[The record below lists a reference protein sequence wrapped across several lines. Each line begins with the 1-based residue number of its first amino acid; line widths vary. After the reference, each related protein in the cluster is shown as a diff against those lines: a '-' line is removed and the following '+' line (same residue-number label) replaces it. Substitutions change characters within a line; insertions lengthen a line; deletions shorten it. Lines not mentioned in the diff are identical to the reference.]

1 MSSKNSSDKLKDLL
15 SNIDSK
21 ISSGTTSR
29 NSKTLFLASIV
40 SESKVK
46 RIQKFLKA
54 AFIKNRFK
62 LNNRIKYHNYIN
74 TKLKDITD
82 IECLEEKSIKGVDGF
97 TIRNIINLEKQ
108 IGTEGFNGNIYL
120 TSIKGAFGSYPIVT
134 KLMEN
139 NAQNKNEISI
149 MNFITDNIVLQ
160 GKSKHFLMCYKSCTC
175 NIADYPKNRALICI
189 NEIANGDLND
199 LIDNAS
205 IVSNKKLLYN
215 LLFQCFIAVAT
226 FHNSVNNVH
235 QDIHAGNFLWQK
247 NNEKGY
253 YHYIFKGES
262 YYLEACEYN
271 VMLYDFGYA
280 RVIRSKKSIL
290 KILADFSELMPSFLK
305 NEFEDD
311 LPMPHDDV
319 VKELYSFIDI
329 LMDEY
334 KVISE
339 KYTASSSSP
348 KSKSTNYQEV
358 YFKYVIDNIMTKYT
372 PKDMFTTEKPR
383 KIINKIPYYI

>member
-29 NSKTLFLASIV
+29 NSKTLFLDSIV

-74 TKLKDITD
+74 TKLKDITN
-82 IECLEEKSIKGVDGF
+82 IECLEEKSIKGVGGF

-139 NAQNKNEISI
+139 NAQNRKEISI
-149 MNFITDNIVLQ
+149 MDFITDNIVL
-160 GKSKHFLMCYKSCTC
+160 KERSKHFLMCYKSCTC
-175 NIADYPKNRALICI
+175 NIADYPKNRALVCI

-199 LIDNAS
+199 LLDNS
-205 IVSNKKLLYN
+205 SVVSNKKLLYN

-280 RVIRSKKSIL
+280 REIRSKKSIL

-311 LPMPHDDV
+311 LPMPRDDV
-319 VKELYSFIDI
+319 VQELYTFIDI
-329 LMDEY
+329 LMEEY
-334 KVISE
+334 KVISK

-358 YFKYVIDNIMTKYT
+358 YFNYVIDNIMTKYT
-372 PKDMFTTEKPR
+372 PDDMFTAEKPR